1 MSVAATELVWA
12 RSRHSGGDLVVML
25 ALAWFADEKGWAYP
39 AVSSLAERA
48 RMTTRN
54 VNLVLA
60 RLRASGELEVRFNAG
75 PKGANLYRITLPD
88 SVTPGTRNPE
98 RTFSPEAGFTLEEQF
113 PPEADFTLKPPTQTP
128 EADFPNPLKP
138 ASAERSL
145 KGQERPAE
153 AMPEGFSRF
162 WSTWPAGT
170 RKTARRQCLAKWRA
184 SGCELIADQIVA
196 AVEVFKSSADWIKAE
211 GAYIPAPLVW
221 LNQSRWEAV
230 TTQIADRPKAE
241 AESERTRRLLME
253 QAAVAA
259 RAVPPPAHLFPRRAG
274 VES

>member
-1 MSVAATELVWA
+1 
-12 RSRHSGGDLVVML
+12 ML
-25 ALAWFADEKGWAYP
+25 ALAWFADERGWAYP
-39 AVSSLAERA
+39 SVSRLAERA

-60 RLRASGELEVRFNAG
+60 RLKASGELEVRLNAG
-75 PKGANLYRITLPD
+75 PKGSNLYRITLPD
-88 SVTPGTRNPE
+88 ANTLVAGNPE
-98 RTFSPEAGFTLEEQF
+98 RAFSPEAGFTPEEQF
-113 PPEADFTLKPPTQTP
+113 TPEAEFTLKPPTQTP

-145 KGQERPAE
+145 KGQERPTRRDAE